1 MKMQKFLHSLLFFQ
15 MLLVAIPLSAYDFE
29 VDGIFYNIL
38 DRNEKTV
45 EVTFDEDYSP
55 YKNYPY
61 ETMDIP
67 STVSVGGENY
77 TVTEIGECAFYELG
91 NEGDYTAT
99 IKVIKVPGT
108 VTKINSDI
116 FGLLSNSNFL
126 TELWIYADQ
135 APELDGRPFYESGSH
150 IRKYTTLYVYE
161 HLLPQYKSGNWA
173 NITFKAY
180 DFIKADNLVTS
191 VTLSDA
197 TVILTEGKTHQLSAT
212 VLPETASVKALVW
225 SSSNSAVVP
234 VTDDGLVLGRSPG
247 EAIITA
253 TSTDGSEV
261 SASCNVTVND
271 LLWPYEGSG
280 TPGDPY
286 QLKTSGDIVTL
297 AGIINDRI
305 SFDPVGTRSYQG
317 SGKYF
322 KIMNDIDM
330 SDASGF
336 IGIGTAPY
344 GQLSSN
350 CFQFQGTIDG
360 DGHTIKG
367 MVINAAEYDES
378 SFRPAS
384 AENMTSRNYVGFIGL
399 LGNGGCLKNLTFAAD
414 CSVKGISQTAV
425 AVGCLGFGGTV
436 SNVVNY
442 GDVVGIG
449 DFTGGIVGR
458 IENGENARYDPFVTD
473 CYNAGNV
480 TTYSRLAGGVVG
492 GFDPYI
498 LGGKLN
504 NLVNAGTITGTY
516 NCGINIGYMSPL
528 GGVIGGANFASV
540 NDVAYLA
547 ISNLCNVGQVNE
559 LRNAR
564 GTGGVMGSGGFES
577 STNKTTIMTNVYNY
591 GSVKSISA
599 YGVGGICCIKSVIS
613 NVLNVGPVITL
624 FERANRSGALISPE
638 PMGFNNDGLIGDN
651 CYYDNQIAFFKSL
664 DGDEKSIGLPTSSL
678 VSGASLNIP
687 DLNYETGYYPYPTI
701 AVNED
706 CQQRI
711 REAAGMWLQL
721 YLDNTTYDITG
732 PVDVSESDGE
742 LTATFSGDD
751 GFSYSDFVISIP
763 ETDERIVE
771 EVTLTTASGYS
782 RTYPLVLDNEPEVS
796 FEGAG
801 TAEDPYRLNNA
812 EDIVRLARFCNYYRQ
827 HFNDAHFII
836 TADIDMGAYP
846 DFLGI
851 GTVEFGEYDPGNYP
865 NYFDGHIDGQGHTI
879 SNMHIDGTA
888 KGEGY
893 YGERNYI
900 GFIGILGGP
909 NSEDESLSTIENLVF
924 DSSCSLTGN
933 GGMAVGYGFRKYTI
947 RNIVNHGNVVG
958 YGGILGIGSNH
969 YPHAVIE
976 DCVNYGD
983 VTRTKFCTFNSAGGI
998 AGVFNGLYDTTYVR
1012 NCRNYG
1018 DISFKKEDDIDYFF
1032 YAGGIVGKGDSNTVF
1047 TDCANYGNVS
1057 NPSPYG
1063 STAGIATEI
1072 GYGSSNLLNS
1082 GNVTGIEFVGGIASQ
1097 IVGMDAWGIIT
1108 YNDGY
1113 NLVNAGVVSGVYR
1126 VGGIVGDAAVTKL
1139 TNCANYGSVVFN
1151 EDGESRNGHDYF
1163 GGLIGINRHAA
1174 NLCINCISVGSVNG
1188 GEDSEYVGA
1197 VSGNILRD
1205 RIDEQSEYNIIYD
1218 KQLANVD
1225 ATVPEMGANISS
1237 LKGMTTTGLIS
1248 GSDIPGLTGYT
1259 FREGYYPWPARNTM
1273 ASPEDIDRITGMYL
1287 RLNDNIAA
1295 TKLYSKSF
1303 ELSDKVSDMEVS
1315 FENDS
1320 FAVDG
1325 GKIVLR
1331 ADADEA
1337 EDVIYLTSGS
1347 VTKSYRLVYNSGNG
1361 KLDEIGNITADEDLE
1376 IVPQYYNLMGVRV
1389 HKPTKG
1395 VYIEKFGN
1403 ATRKVMIP

>member
-45 EVTFDEDYSP
+45 EVTFDEHYSP

-67 STVSVGGENY
+67 STVSFGGENY
-77 TVTEIGECAFYELG
+77 TVTEIGENAFYELG

-108 VTKINSDI
+108 VTKFNSEI
-116 FGLLSNSNFL
+116 FGWISNSNFL

-135 APELDGRPFYESGSH
+135 APELVLSSFFDSGSH
-150 IRKYTTLYVYE
+150 ISKYTTLYVYE

-197 TVILTEGKTHQLSAT
+197 TVILTEGRTHQLSAT

-225 SSSNSAVVP
+225 SSSNPAVVQ
-234 VTDDGLVLGRSPG
+234 VTDDGLVFGRRPG
-247 EAIITA
+247 EAVITA
-253 TSTDGSEV
+253 TSRDGSEV

-271 LLWPYEGSG
+271 LSWPFDGSG
-280 TPGDPY
+280 TSEDPY

-305 SFDPVGTRSYQG
+305 SFEPEGNRSYQG

-344 GQLSSN
+344 GQVSSN
-350 CFQFQGTIDG
+350 WFQFQGTIDG

-367 MVINAAEYDES
+367 MVINAADYDES

-458 IENGENARYDPFVTD
+458 IENGENALYDPFVTD

-480 TTYSRLAGGVVG
+480 TTYSRQAGGVIG

-498 LGGKLN
+498 SGGKLN
-504 NLVNAGTITGTY
+504 NLVNAGTVTGLY
-516 NCGINIGYMSPL
+516 NCGIKPGYISPL
-528 GGVIGGANFASV
+528 GGVIGGGNFNNV
-540 NDVAYLA
+540 NDVSFLA

-559 LRNAR
+559 LRKTK
-564 GTGGVMGSGGFES
+564 GTGGIMGFGGYDKNS
-577 STNKTTIMTNVYNY
+577 PVMTNVYNY
-591 GSVKSISA
+591 GSVKNIA
-599 YGVGGICCIKSVIS
+599 PNGVGGICDAAFIS
-613 NVLNVGPVITL
+613 NVLSVGPVITI
-624 FERANRSGALISPE
+624 FECRNSSGAFITPGLTS
-638 PMGFNNDGLIGDN
+638 GAHDGMIGNN
-651 CYYDNQIAFFKSL
+651 CYYDNQIAFFKSS
-664 DGDEKSIGLPTSSL
+664 DNNTDESIGMPTKAL
-678 VSGASLNIP
+678 VDGAQLNIP
-687 DLNYETGYYPYPTI
+687 GLNYETGYYPYPTI

-721 YLDNTTYDITG
+721 YLDNTTYGITG

-742 LTATFSGDD
+742 LTAVFSGDD

-763 ETDERIVE
+763 QTDERIFE
-771 EVTLTTASGYS
+771 EVTLTTVSGYS

-909 NSEDESLSTIENLVF
+909 NSKDESLSTIENLVF
-924 DSSCSLTGN
+924 DSSCSLKGN

-947 RNIVNHGNVVG
+947 RNIVNHGDVVG
-958 YGGILGIGSNH
+958 YGGILGVGNNYS
-969 YPHAVIE
+969 HAVIE

-983 VTRTKFCTFNSAGGI
+983 VTRTKFCTFNAAGGI

-1032 YAGGIVGKGDSNTVF
+1032 YAGGIVGKGHSHTVY

-1057 NPSPYG
+1057 NPSSHG
-1063 STAGIATEI
+1063 RTGGIASEI

-1082 GNVTGIEFVGGIASQ
+1082 GDVTGIEEVGGIAGQ
-1097 IVGMDAWGIIT
+1097 LAGEDEFGILT
-1108 YNDGY
+1108 YNDVY
-1113 NLVNAGVVSGVYR
+1113 NLVNAGTVSGVNN
-1126 VGGIVGDAAVTKL
+1126 VGGIIGLAFVTKL
-1139 TNCANYGSVVFN
+1139 NNCANYGSVIFN
-1151 EDGESRNGHDYF
+1151 EDGESKDWDDYF
-1163 GGLIGINRHAA
+1163 GGLVGFNYHSA

-1188 GEDSEYVGA
+1188 GDNNEYVGA
-1197 VSGNILRD
+1197 VSGNFMRD
-1205 RIDEQSEYNIIYD
+1205 LINEQVDYKVLYD
-1218 KQLANVD
+1218 KQLANVE

-1237 LKGMTTTGLIS
+1237 LTGMTTADLTSGKEIS
-1248 GSDIPGLTGYT
+1248 GITGYT
-1259 FREGYYPWPARNTM
+1259 FREGYYPWPEKCTM

-1303 ELSDKVSDMEVS
+1303 ELSDNVRDMEVS

-1347 VTKSYRLVYNSGNG
+1347 VTKSYRLVYNFGNG

-1389 HKPTKG
+1389 HKPTRG